1 MKTFWVCINYDS
13 GSTVEYYTESTS
25 ESAVYNEVYLDLG
38 FDPGEVYVEEVKET
52 Q

>member
-13 GSTVEYYTESTS
+13 GSTVEYYTEGNS
-25 ESAVYNEVYLDLG
+25 EFEVYDEVYLDLG